1 MENGYGSDKEAK
13 METTLSN
20 LGKDYLFPNKF
31 TN

>member
-1 MENGYGSDKEAK
+1 MENGCGSDKEAK
-13 METTLSN
+13 MDTTEAF